1 MRVSTPGL
9 YDRIL
14 RACIIPLNKS
24 DTSFSVD
31 INSPSK
37 SLKGVL
43 LIFTQERSTTKFA
56 RDTEEFYNPKIT
68 KVEVTVEGVP
78 NELYAQN
85 MEYRHQYDEIV
96 KHFAEGWLK
105 EAGAIQK
112 DLECLNVSE
121 YLSNS
126 QTCQCKKSKFCYE
139 PHGHVITGDLRVIE
153 NAKLRELV
161 AKGPK
166 YREPNRVNWKAT
178 ETMFLEFIDL
188 YATNWSKREQ
198 VELKYLSEWKDQLK
212 ELVTD
217 RISNLKG
224 HFKSPKCKVLNQPD
238 VKDTLHKLHANYV
251 LVPADKAANNVIVV
265 CKKYYIDTL
274 VKELGINNINSN
286 NPAYIPIDD
295 SFETIIK
302 SHNQFIT
309 SVGLEMS
316 EEDQNLPYLYW
327 TPKLHKSPYKHRFI
341 AGSSKCTIKDLSC
354 LLTKLLS
361 TIKDGLV
368 RYCNTKTSRNGVNNM
383 WILKNSTSLLSSLD
397 QLDVCTA
404 KSVQTFDF
412 SMLYTSIPHDLL
424 KSRISNLVHNAFRKK
439 DGSVRYTHIKLTR
452 AKGYFTHDINGGG
465 DNMFTADSICE
476 MIEFLI
482 DNIFVQFGGRLFRQ
496 VIGIPMGTNCAPL
509 LADLFLYS
517 YENEFLDNMIRS
529 GHRRLARSFNLC

>member
-1 MRVSTPGL
+1 M
-9 YDRIL
+9 
-14 RACIIPLNKS
+14 
-24 DTSFSVD
+24 
-31 INSPSK
+31 
-37 SLKGVL
+37 
-43 LIFTQERSTTKFA
+43 
-56 RDTEEFYNPKIT
+56 
-68 KVEVTVEGVP
+68 
-78 NELYAQN
+78 
-85 MEYRHQYDEIV
+85 
-96 KHFAEGWLK
+96 
-105 EAGAIQK
+105 
-112 DLECLNVSE
+112 NVSE

-166 YREPNRVNWKAT
+166 YRKPNRVNWKAT
-178 ETMFLEFIDL
+178 ETMFLESIDL
-188 YATNWSKREQ
+188 YAKNWSKREQ

-217 RISNLKG
+217 RISNLKA
-224 HFKSPKCKVLNQPD
+224 HFKSPKCKVLDQPD

-286 NPAYIPIDD
+286 NPTYIPIDG

-341 AGSSKCTIKDLSC
+341 GGSSKCTTKDLSC

-368 RYCNTKTSRNGVNNM
+368 
-383 WILKNSTSLLSSLD
+383 D
-397 QLDVCTA
+397 
-404 KSVQTFDF
+404 
-412 SMLYTSIPHDLL
+412 
-424 KSRISNLVHNAFRKK
+424 
-439 DGSVRYTHIKLTR
+439 
-452 AKGYFTHDINGGG
+452 
-465 DNMFTADSICE
+465 
-476 MIEFLI
+476 
-482 DNIFVQFGGRLFRQ
+482 
-496 VIGIPMGTNCAPL
+496 
-509 LADLFLYS
+509 
-517 YENEFLDNMIRS
+517 
-529 GHRRLARSFNLC
+529 